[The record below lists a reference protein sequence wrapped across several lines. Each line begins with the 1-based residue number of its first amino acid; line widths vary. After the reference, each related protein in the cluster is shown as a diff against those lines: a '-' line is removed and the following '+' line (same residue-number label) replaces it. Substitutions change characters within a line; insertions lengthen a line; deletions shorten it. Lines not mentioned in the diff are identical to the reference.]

1 MKRDSLKKV
10 SNVREGCFM
19 LQRVFVKVEQKTV
32 LSVRSLHN
40 SREEKYI
47 LEYEYHVQRAYNQA
61 LWEK

>member
-1 MKRDSLKKV
+1 
-10 SNVREGCFM
+10 M

-47 LEYEYHVQRAYNQA
+47 LKYEYHVQRAYNQA